1 MRRAVLTLS
10 VNSGSSSDRNSVTL
24 EILPVV
30 SRRDLRRF
38 VDLPW
43 RLYTETEH
51 PQYVPPLRL
60 AVHDALDRSKPFYRE
75 AERELFVAFR
85 DGTPVGRIAAIE
97 NRAHNRHHND
107 HVGFWGFFESIDDQ
121 DVANALFGAAG
132 EWLASRDLDVMRGPV
147 MPSTNYD
154 CGLLVDGFEHDP
166 TFMTPWN
173 PPSYAA
179 LVEGAGLTRAKD
191 LVAYYIP
198 MNDNSFVLPASVKAI
213 AARAQ
218 AKSGMTFRDLD
229 LSRWND
235 ELELCW
241 DVYNHAWE
249 DNWGFVPMSKEEFVV
264 MAKDLKP
271 LLIPEFAYMAEVD
284 GKPAGFML
292 IVPDFNQVLKKIK
305 TGRLLPT
312 GLIRLLLGKSRLRSG
327 RIMALGIKREFRN
340 RSIFPLFILE
350 SYRRGLAY
358 GAVGAEARWILED
371 NELLLG
377 PLRALGLS
385 EYRRWRIYD
394 GQTSSQEAGARES
407 S

>member
-1 MRRAVLTLS
+1 MS
-10 VNSGSSSDRNSVTL
+10 I
-24 EILPVV
+24 EIVPVA

-43 RLYTETEH
+43 HIYNEKDH
-51 PQYVPPLRL
+51 PHYVPPLRV
-60 AVHDALDRSKPFYRE
+60 AVHDALDRSKPFYKD
-75 AERELFVAFR
+75 ANRELFLALR
-85 DGTPVGRIAAIE
+85 DGKVVGRIAAIE
-97 NRAHNRHHND
+97 NRAHNRYHKD

-121 DVANALFGAAG
+121 EVVNRLFAAAG
-132 EWLASRDLDVMRGPV
+132 AWLSARTLDVMRGPV

-154 CGLLVDGFEHDP
+154 CGLLVDGFEYDP

-173 PPSYAA
+173 PPSYPTMVEAA
-179 LVEGAGLTRAKD
+179 GQARVKD

-198 MNDNSFVLPASVKAI
+198 MNDNSFVLPESVKAI

-218 AKSGMTFRDLD
+218 AKSHMTFRDLD

-249 DNWGFVPMSKEEFVV
+249 DNWGFVPMTKEEFVV

-305 TGRLLPT
+305 TGRLFPT
-312 GLIRLLLGKSRLRSG
+312 GLARLLLGKSKLRSG

-340 RSIFPLFILE
+340 RSIFPLFIME

-358 GAVGAEARWILED
+358 GAAGAEASWILED

-377 PLRALGLS
+377 PLKALGLS
-385 EYRRWRIYD
+385 EYRRWRLYD
-394 GQTSSQEAGARES
+394 GPTRPVA
-407 S
+407 

>member
-1 MRRAVLTLS
+1 MTIEIRP
-10 VNSGSSSDRNSVTL
+10 VT
-24 EILPVV
+24 
-30 SRRDLRRF
+30 SRRELRRF
-38 VDLPW
+38 VGFPW
-43 RLYTETEH
+43 QLYNEKDH
-51 PQYVPPLRL
+51 PHYVPPLRL
-60 AVHDALDRSKPFYRE
+60 AVSDALDRSKPFYKD
-75 AERELFVAFR
+75 ADRELFLAVR
-85 DGTPVGRIAAIE
+85 DGTVVGRIAAIE
-97 NRAHNRHHND
+97 NRAHNHYHKDR
-107 HVGFWGFFESIDDQ
+107 VGFWGFFECIDDQ
-121 DVANALFGAAG
+121 AVADRLFEAAG
-132 EWLASRDLDVMRGPV
+132 QWLASRNLDVMRGPV

-154 CGLLVDGFEHDP
+154 CGLLVEGFEHDP

-173 PPSYAA
+173 PPSYGPM
-179 LVEGAGLTRAKD
+179 VERAGFTKVKD

-198 MNDNSFVLPASVKAI
+198 MKDNSFVLPEQVKSM

-218 AKSGMTFRDLD
+218 AKSRMTFRDLD

-249 DNWGFVPMSKEEFVV
+249 DNWGFVPMTKEEFIV

-312 GLIRLLLGKSRLRSG
+312 GLVRLLLGKSKLRSG

-340 RSIFPLFILE
+340 RMIFPLFVLE

-358 GAVGAEARWILED
+358 GAVGAEASWILED

-377 PLRALGLS
+377 PLKALGLS
-385 EYRRWRIYD
+385 EYRRWRLYD
-394 GQTSSQEAGARES
+394 GPTLSHE
-407 S
+407 

>member
-1 MRRAVLTLS
+1 MSIEIIT
-10 VNSGSSSDRNSVTL
+10 VT
-24 EILPVV
+24 
-30 SRRDLRRF
+30 SRGDLRRF

-43 RLYTETEH
+43 QIYNETEH
-51 PQYVPPLRL
+51 PHYVPPLRM
-60 AVHDALDRSKPFYRE
+60 AVYDALNRSKPFYQDADR
-75 AERELFVAFR
+75 ALFLARR
-85 DGTPVGRIAAIE
+85 DGKFVGRIAAIE
-97 NRAHNRHHND
+97 NRAHTRFHGD
-107 HVGFWGFFESIDDQ
+107 RVGFWGFFESIDDQ
-121 DVANALFGAAG
+121 DVVDQLFGAAAA
-132 EWLASRDLDVMRGPV
+132 WLSARELDVMRGPV

-154 CGLLVDGFEHDP
+154 CGLLIDGFEHDP

-173 PPSYAA
+173 PPSYPRM
-179 LVEGAGLTRAKD
+179 VERAGQSRVKD

-198 MNDNSFVLPASVKAI
+198 MNDNSFLLPDSVKAM
-213 AARAQ
+213 AVRAQ

-229 LSRWND
+229 LSRWEE

-249 DNWGFVPMSKEEFVV
+249 DNWGFVPMSKKEFIV

-271 LLIPEFAYMAEVD
+271 LLIPEFAYMAEVG

-292 IVPDFNQVLKKIK
+292 IVPDFNQVLKRIK

-312 GLIRLLLGKSRLRSG
+312 GLIRLLLAKSRLRSG

-340 RSIFPLFILE
+340 RMIFPLFVLE

-358 GAVGAEARWILED
+358 GAAGAEASWILED

-377 PLRALGLS
+377 PLKALGLS
-385 EYRRWRIYD
+385 EYRRWRLYD
-394 GQTSSQEAGARES
+394 GPTRSP
-407 S
+407 